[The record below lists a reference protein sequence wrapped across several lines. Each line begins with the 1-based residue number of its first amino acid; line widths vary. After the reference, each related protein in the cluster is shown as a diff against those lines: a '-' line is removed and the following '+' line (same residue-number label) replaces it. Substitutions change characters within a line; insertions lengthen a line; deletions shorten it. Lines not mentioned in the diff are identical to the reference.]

1 VVRRPRI
8 AANFGAVRRVHPA
21 LSYSVTRRRD
31 DRLAAM
37 HLLLSIILICSF
49 FILIIAGLIS
59 VLRDMLWRDGP
70 HAPATAAL
78 NLDLPPDFNH
88 PLRREI
94 EPIHDLRGIAIQES
108 E

>member
-1 VVRRPRI
+1 VRRAPI

-21 LSYSVTRRRD
+21 LSYSVIRRRD
-31 DRLAAM
+31 DRLAPM

-49 FILIIAGLIS
+49 FVLIIAGLIS
-59 VLRDMLWRDGP
+59 VLRDLLRRDWP
-70 HAPATAAL
+70 DAPPAAAL

-88 PLRREI
+88 PVRREI

>member
-1 VVRRPRI
+1 MRRVPDG
-8 AANFGAVRRVHPA
+8 ANIGAVRRVHPA

-31 DRLAAM
+31 DTLAPM
-37 HLLLSIILICSF
+37 QLLLSFILICSF

-59 VLRDMLWRDGP
+59 VLRDMLWRNRP
-70 HAPATAAL
+70 PPPAAAAL

-88 PLRREI
+88 PVGRQI
-94 EPIHDLRGIAIQES
+94 EPIHDLRGIAVQES

>member
-1 VVRRPRI
+1 VRRAPI

-31 DRLAAM
+31 DRLAPM
-37 HLLLSIILICSF
+37 HLLLSLILICSF

-59 VLRDMLWRDGP
+59 VLRDMLRRDWP
-70 HAPATAAL
+70 AAPAAAAL
-78 NLDLPPDFNH
+78 DLDLPADFNH
-88 PLRREI
+88 PVRREI

>member
-1 VVRRPRI
+1 M

-21 LSYSVTRRRD
+21 LSYSVTRRGD
-31 DRLAAM
+31 DRLAPM
-37 HLLLSIILICSF
+37 HLLLSIVLICSF

-59 VLRDMLWRDGP
+59 VLRDMLWRDGRDP
-70 HAPATAAL
+70 PAPTAL

-88 PLRREI
+88 PVRREI
-94 EPIHDLRGIAIQES
+94 EPVHDLRGIAVQES

>member
-1 VVRRPRI
+1 
-8 AANFGAVRRVHPA
+8 
-21 LSYSVTRRRD
+21 
-31 DRLAAM
+31 M

-49 FILIIAGLIS
+49 FVLIIAGLIS
-59 VLRDMLWRDGP
+59 VLRDMLRRGGP
-70 HAPATAAL
+70 HAPAAAAAAAL